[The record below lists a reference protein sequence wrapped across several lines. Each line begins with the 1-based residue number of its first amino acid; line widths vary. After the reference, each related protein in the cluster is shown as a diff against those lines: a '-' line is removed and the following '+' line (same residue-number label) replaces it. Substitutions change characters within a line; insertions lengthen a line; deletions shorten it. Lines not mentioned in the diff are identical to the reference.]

1 VVLPW
6 PDAAAVIKMVGQAKP
21 TGADRSI
28 WENMDTDNVFAL
40 TIFPDGAWTKQP
52 HARVQLLCW
61 PVSGLV
67 KQISS
72 PSQARIKSAQWL

>member
-1 VVLPW
+1 
-6 PDAAAVIKMVGQAKP
+6 
-21 TGADRSI
+21 
-28 WENMDTDNVFAL
+28 MDTDNVFAL